1 MKSPKA
7 PKKTQ
12 EQVATERRQQFMLD
26 EEIDETEGRL
36 KAVARGKLGKASLL
50 ASGAGRR
57 GGASKGSSMLSG
69 SGVSGSGYRGG
80 SAGGSGS
87 GGGGSRA
94 PGQGGGTNTFNAK

>member
-69 SGVSGSGYRGG
+69 SGVTGSGFKGG
-80 SAGGSGS
+80 GGGGGGSGS
-87 GGGGSRA
+87 GGNI
-94 PGQGGGTNTFNAK
+94 GGGFNQK

>member
-1 MKSPKA
+1 MKTPKA

-69 SGVSGSGYRGG
+69 GGVSGSGGG
-80 SAGGSGS
+80 RAPSSGS
-87 GGGGSRA
+87 GGGGGSH
-94 PGQGGGTNTFNAK
+94 GGSSSGGMHK

>member
-12 EQVATERRQQFMLD
+12 EQKAAEIRQQFMLD

-36 KAVARGKLGKASLL
+36 KAVARGKLGKTSLL

-69 SGVSGSGYRGG
+69 GGVSGGGRAPSSGG
-80 SAGGSGS
+80 SSS
-87 GGGGSRA
+87 GGGGATS
-94 PGQGGGTNTFNAK
+94 GGGMYK

>member
-1 MKSPKA
+1 MKAPKA

-69 SGVSGSGYRGG
+69 SGVSGSGGG
-80 SAGGSGS
+80 RAPSSGSGS
-87 GGGGSRA
+87 GGGGSI
-94 PGQGGGTNTFNAK
+94 GGGGMHK

>member
-1 MKSPKA
+1 MKAPKA

-36 KAVARGKLGKASLL
+36 KAVARGKLGKTSLL

-69 SGVSGSGYRGG
+69 GGVSGGG
-80 SAGGSGS
+80 RAPSSGS
-87 GGGGSRA
+87 GGGGSH
-94 PGQGGGTNTFNAK
+94 GGSSSGGMHK